1 VALPGSGEE
10 REVRAARNQSLFREI
25 NERLKETNDAFAEV
39 VGTYAIACE
48 CADLECMETLEIG
61 PVHYQAVRKNPRRFV
76 VLRGHV
82 YPDVERVVDGPGGTE
97 YVVVEKE
104 RLAATVAESAA
115 DTSAHDSA

>member
-61 PVHYQAVRKNPRRFV
+61 PVDYRAVRKSPRRFV

-82 YPDVERVVDGPGGTE
+82 YPDVERIVDEPDGSE

-115 DTSAHDSA
+115 NASAHDSA